1 MPTNIQTNG
10 QQAPATL
17 VAGLLLDLQKLAEQE
32 LALAKREVADTW
44 TQIRQGAIVLMAGLV
59 LAALGLGYLSYT
71 LVLLLSLLD
80 IPRWQA
86 FAIAGGALAV
96 VGVIL
101 LLSSGTRSSGKPA
114 SREAERIDS

>member
-59 LAALGLGYLSYT
+59 LTAVGLAYLSYT
-71 LVLLLSLLD
+71 LVLVLSLLD
-80 IPRWQA
+80 IPQWQA
-86 FAIAGGALAV
+86 FAIAGGALIVA
-96 VGVIL
+96 GVIVL
-101 LLSSGTRSSGKPA
+101 FCSGRGISEKAA
-114 SREAERIDS
+114 SRKAERTDT